1 MGELVVALEAEEVAD
16 VPDAGLAVLEQCLK
30 LRDAQVALLFEA
42 IVDLLGLGLLRSDSK
57 LFLMHLIEF
66 PLLLNLLGQ
75 ALLIFTEVVNLLI
88 EFIDILVNEVILLL
102 VLQEDVG
109 DLLEVVGAA
118 FLFDLFEAL
127 PDGSH

>member
-16 VPDAGLAVLEQCLK
+16 VPDARLAVLEQCIK

-42 IVDLLGLGLLRSDSK
+42 IVDLLGLGLLGSHSE
-57 LFLMHLIEF
+57 LLLVHFIEF
-66 PLLLNLLGQ
+66 PLLFDPLGQ
-75 ALLIFTEVVNLLI
+75 ALLILAEVINFLI

-102 VLQEDVG
+102 VLQEGIG
-109 DLLEVVGAA
+109 DLLEVAGTA